1 MKIYWT
7 CTYSKCTHKN
17 EVTSHLVSEVPHI
30 HNGKKYQL
38 IPFKKEKKPTN
49 NIKKL
54 KVEVWDLFSE
64 WVRRSASDED
74 GYCGCVSCGKIDHW
88 KNMQAGHFIHGT
100 SFLIPE
106 LVHPQCPHCNGFLH
120 GNLIPYKEWMIK
132 EYGQKTLDKL
142 EYLAKQKHKYTV
154 FELNQFK
161 KLYQGKLRENY
172 T

>member
-1 MKIYWT
+1 MKQYWT
-7 CTYSKCTHKN
+7 CPYPCCTHKN
-17 EVTSHLVSEVPHI
+17 EVTSHLVPEVPHI

-64 WVRRSASDED
+64 WVRRSESIQ
-74 GYCGCVSCGKIDHW
+74 GFCKCVTCGKLGHW
-88 KNMQAGHFIHGT
+88 KDMQAGHYIHGT

-106 LVHPQCPHCNGFLH
+106 LVHVQCPVCNGYGH
-120 GNLIPYKEWMIK
+120 GMLNKYKDWMLQH
-132 EYGQKTLDKL
+132 YGQKTLNKL
-142 EYLAKQKHKYTV
+142 EYLAKQKHKYTM

-161 KLYQGKLRENY
+161 KLYQEKLKEL
-172 T
+172 